1 MKSVADV
8 FPHSPR
14 HTLSRALVLLGGLA
28 ALVAGLQPQVAQAE
42 AVSAQSARAALA
54 RGAVAW
60 DIRPA
65 ADYRAG
71 HLPGAVQA
79 APALL
84 ATWEGEASLAA
95 LEQAVSAAG
104 VDLSREV
111 VVYGEPGDVRAQ
123 ALYDALKRV
132 APGRVHWLVGGAVE
146 WSLSGA
152 ALSREDSVRRPVPQR
167 LVVQDVVTDAP
178 VRMAADAL
186 RRSHAWARTEV
197 AWLEARAD

>member
-1 MKSVADV
+1 MKSAATL
-8 FPHSPR
+8 FLHSSLR
-14 HTLSRALVLLGGLA
+14 TLSRAMAMLGGIVV
-28 ALVAGLQPQVAQAE
+28 LVAGLQPRVAQAE
-42 AVSAQSARAALA
+42 AVSAQSAREALA

-60 DIRPA
+60 DIRPV

-84 ATWEGEASLAA
+84 AAWEREASLAA

-111 VVYGEPGDVRAQ
+111 VVYGQPGDSRAQ
-123 ALYDALKRV
+123 ALYGALKRV

-152 ALSREDSVRRPVPQR
+152 ALSQEDAVRRPVPQR
-167 LVVQDVVTDAP
+167 LVLQDTGSNAS

-186 RRSHAWARTEV
+186 RRSHPWTRTEV
-197 AWLEARAD
+197 ARLEARVD